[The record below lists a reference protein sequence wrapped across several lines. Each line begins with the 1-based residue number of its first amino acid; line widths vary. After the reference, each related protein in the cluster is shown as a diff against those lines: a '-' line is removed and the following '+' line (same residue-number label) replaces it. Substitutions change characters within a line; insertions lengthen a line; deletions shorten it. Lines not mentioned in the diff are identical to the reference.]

1 MTLGY
6 RNQLSETLTDTEV
19 DRCELELHRR
29 SSGHEQFTITLHTY
43 GYRLCDKIGVN
54 TTPSAA
60 HQYSVK
66 TQAETFTE
74 ALPEHQRRVA
84 EARRRIQFDFQR
96 QLQAKVKSEMQEDPS

>member
-1 MTLGY
+1 MTY
-6 RNQLSETLTDTEV
+6 RQQLSETLADTEV

-29 SSGHEQFTITLHTY
+29 SSGHEEFTVTLHTY

-54 TTPSAA
+54 ITPSTA

-74 ALPEHQRRVA
+74 VLPEHARRVA
-84 EARRRIQFDFQR
+84 DARRRILFDFQR
-96 QLQAKVKSEMQEDPS
+96 QLQAQAKELS